1 MSVKHWC
8 SALEVAPGLQDK
20 LTAAG
25 LKAASL
31 ADSEELDPSEIL
43 LIYNPPD
50 QLLEQLRTHQDTP
63 VQSADLRH
71 IFQQLSQFRAQGVR
85 CAASWRLSL
94 LDTTSLLR
102 LTQNEHPCLELTT
115 PYPEAS
121 PIAGLI
127 ALQLFKESNEIL
139 DHYLNLELS
148 AELFGLMPDS
158 DYIQR
163 LQSRTLA
170 DLLLTDWWQVNA
182 ERECSREQADSNL
195 FRMHQIQEDF
205 DRILQ
210 EQADVRS
217 LLHDQNNLSRDLLT
231 QIAKQKLES

>member
-1 MSVKHWC
+1 MKHWC
-8 SALEVAPGLQDK
+8 SAIEVTPGLQDK

-25 LKAASL
+25 LKAAPLSVHGG
-31 ADSEELDPSEIL
+31 LDPSETL
-43 LIYNPPD
+43 VIYSPPD
-50 QLLEQLRTHQDTP
+50 QLLEQWRAHEDTP
-63 VQSADLRH
+63 VQSSDLRH

-94 LDTTSLLR
+94 LDTTSLMR
-102 LTQNEHPCLELTT
+102 LTQNEQPCLELTT
-115 PYPEAS
+115 AYPEVS
-121 PIAGLI
+121 PIAGMV
-127 ALQLFKESNEIL
+127 ALQLLKESPEIL
-139 DHYLNLELS
+139 DHYLNLEMH

-163 LQSRTLA
+163 LQSKTLA
-170 DLLLTDWWQVNA
+170 DRLLTDWWQVNA

-195 FRMHQIQEDF
+195 FRMQQIQEDF

-210 EQADVRS
+210 EQAEVRS

-231 QIAKQKLES
+231 HIAHQQLES

>member
-1 MSVKHWC
+1 MHWC

-20 LTAAG
+20 LTRAG
-25 LKAASL
+25 LKAESL
-31 ADSEELDPSEIL
+31 ADSEELDPREIL
-43 LIYNPPD
+43 LIYSPPD
-50 QLLEQLRTHQDTP
+50 QLLEQWRTHEDTP
-63 VQSADLRH
+63 VQSSDLRQ
-71 IFQQLSQFRAQGVR
+71 IFQQLSQFRTQGAR

-94 LDTTSLLR
+94 LDTTSLMR
-102 LTQNEHPCLELTT
+102 LTQNEQPCLELTT
-115 PYPEAS
+115 PYPEVS
-121 PIAGLI
+121 PIAGMV
-127 ALQLFKESNEIL
+127 ALQLLKESPEIL
-139 DHYLNLELS
+139 DHYLNLEMH

-163 LQSRTLA
+163 LQSKTLA
-170 DLLLTDWWQVNA
+170 DLLLKDWWQVNA

-195 FRMHQIQEDF
+195 FRMQQIQEDF

-231 QIAKQKLES
+231 HIAHQQLES

>member
-1 MSVKHWC
+1 MHWC
-8 SALEVAPGLQDK
+8 SAIEVTPGLQVR
-20 LTAAG
+20 LIAAG

-31 ADSEELDPSEIL
+31 ADSEELDPREIL
-43 LIYNPPD
+43 LIYSPPD
-50 QLLEQLRTHQDTP
+50 QLLEQWRTHEDTP
-63 VQSADLRH
+63 VQSSDLRQ
-71 IFQQLSQFRAQGVR
+71 IFQQLSQLRTQGAR
-85 CAASWRLSL
+85 CAASWRLNF

-102 LTQNEHPCLELTT
+102 LTQNEQPCLERTT

-121 PIAGLI
+121 PIAGLL
-127 ALQLFKESNEIL
+127 ALQLIKESPEIL
-139 DHYLNLELS
+139 DHYLNLELH

-170 DLLLTDWWQVNA
+170 DLLLEDWWQVNA

-195 FRMHQIQEDF
+195 FRMQQIQGDF

-210 EQADVRS
+210 EQAGIRS

-231 QIAKQKLES
+231 HIAKQKLES

>member
-1 MSVKHWC
+1 MHWC

-31 ADSEELDPSEIL
+31 ADSEELDPREIL
-43 LIYNPPD
+43 LIYSPPD
-50 QLLEQLRTHQDTP
+50 QLLEQWRAHVDTP
-63 VQSADLRH
+63 VQSSDLRQ
-71 IFQQLSQFRAQGVR
+71 IFQQLTQFRTQGAR
-85 CAASWRLSL
+85 CAASWRLNF

-102 LTQNEHPCLELTT
+102 LTQNEQPCLERTT

-121 PIAGLI
+121 PIAGLL
-127 ALQLFKESNEIL
+127 ALQLIKESPEIL
-139 DHYLNLELS
+139 DHYLNLELH

-170 DLLLTDWWQVNA
+170 DLLLEDWWQVNA

-195 FRMHQIQEDF
+195 FRMQQIQEDF

-210 EQADVRS
+210 EQAGIRS
-217 LLHDQNNLSRDLLT
+217 LLHDQNNFSRDLLT

>member
-1 MSVKHWC
+1 MKHWC
-8 SALEVAPGLQDK
+8 SALEVAPGLQEK

-31 ADSEELDPSEIL
+31 ADSEELDPREIL
-43 LIYNPPD
+43 LIYSPPD
-50 QLLEQLRTHQDTP
+50 QLLEQWRTHEDTP
-63 VQSADLRH
+63 VQSSDLRQ
-71 IFQQLSQFRAQGVR
+71 IFQQLSQLRTQGAR
-85 CAASWRLSL
+85 CAASWRLNF

-102 LTQNEHPCLELTT
+102 LTQNEQPCLERTT

-121 PIAGLI
+121 PIAGLL
-127 ALQLFKESNEIL
+127 ALQLIKESPEIL
-139 DHYLNLELS
+139 DHYLNLELH

-170 DLLLTDWWQVNA
+170 DLLLEDWWQVNA

-195 FRMHQIQEDF
+195 FRMQQIQEDF

-210 EQADVRS
+210 EQAGIRS
-217 LLHDQNNLSRDLLT
+217 LLHNQNNLSRDLLT
-231 QIAKQKLES
+231 HIAKQKLES

>member
-1 MSVKHWC
+1 MKHWC
-8 SALEVAPGLQDK
+8 SAIEVTPGLQDK

-31 ADSEELDPSEIL
+31 ADSEELDPREIL
-43 LIYNPPD
+43 LIYSPPD
-50 QLLEQLRTHQDTP
+50 QLLEQWRTHEDTP
-63 VQSADLRH
+63 VQSSDLRH

-94 LDTTSLLR
+94 LDTTSLMR
-102 LTQNEHPCLELTT
+102 LTQNEQPCLELTT

-121 PIAGLI
+121 PIAGMV
-127 ALQLFKESNEIL
+127 ALQLLRESPELL
-139 DHYLNLELS
+139 DHYLNLELH

-163 LQSRTLA
+163 LQSKTLA
-170 DLLLTDWWQVNA
+170 DRLLKDWWQVNA

-195 FRMHQIQEDF
+195 FRMQQIQEDF

>member
-1 MSVKHWC
+1 MHWC
-8 SALEVAPGLQDK
+8 SAIEATPGLQDR

-31 ADSEELDPSEIL
+31 ADSEELDPREIL
-43 LIYNPPD
+43 LIYSPPD
-50 QLLEQLRTHQDTP
+50 QLLEQWRTHEDTP
-63 VQSADLRH
+63 VQSSDLRQ
-71 IFQQLSQFRAQGVR
+71 IFQQLSQLRTQGAR
-85 CAASWRLSL
+85 CAASWRLNF

-102 LTQNEHPCLELTT
+102 LTQNEQPCLERTT

-121 PIAGLI
+121 PIAGLL
-127 ALQLFKESNEIL
+127 ALQLIKESPEIL
-139 DHYLNLELS
+139 DHYLNLELH

-170 DLLLTDWWQVNA
+170 DLLLEDWWQVNA

-195 FRMHQIQEDF
+195 FRMQQIQEDF

-210 EQADVRS
+210 EQAGIRS
-217 LLHDQNNLSRDLLT
+217 LLHNQNNLSRDLLT
-231 QIAKQKLES
+231 HIAKQKLES

>member
-1 MSVKHWC
+1 MKHWC

-43 LIYNPPD
+43 LIYSPPD
-50 QLLEQLRTHQDTP
+50 QLLEQWRTHEDTP
-63 VQSADLRH
+63 VQSSDLRH
-71 IFQQLSQFRAQGVR
+71 IFQQLSQFRTQGAR
-85 CAASWRLSL
+85 CAASWRLNL
-94 LDTTSLLR
+94 LDTTSLMR
-102 LTQNEHPCLELTT
+102 LIQNEQPCLERTT
-115 PYPEAS
+115 PYPEVS
-121 PIAGLI
+121 PISGVV
-127 ALQLFKESNEIL
+127 ALQLLKESPELL
-139 DHYLNLELS
+139 DHYLNLELH

-163 LQSRTLA
+163 LQSKTLA
-170 DLLLTDWWQVNA
+170 DLLLKDWWQVNA

-195 FRMHQIQEDF
+195 FRMQQIQEDF

>member
-1 MSVKHWC
+1 MHWC
-8 SALEVAPGLQDK
+8 SAIEVTPGLQDR
-20 LTAAG
+20 LIAAG

-31 ADSEELDPSEIL
+31 ADSEELDPREIL
-43 LIYNPPD
+43 LIYSPPD
-50 QLLEQLRTHQDTP
+50 QLLEQWRIHEDTP
-63 VQSADLRH
+63 VKSSDLRQ
-71 IFQQLSQFRAQGVR
+71 IFQQLSQLRTQGAR
-85 CAASWRLSL
+85 CAASWRLNF

-102 LTQNEHPCLELTT
+102 LTQNEQPCLERTT

-121 PIAGLI
+121 PIAGLL
-127 ALQLFKESNEIL
+127 ALQLIKESPEIL
-139 DHYLNLELS
+139 DHYLNLELH

-170 DLLLTDWWQVNA
+170 DLLLEDWWQVNA

-195 FRMHQIQEDF
+195 FRMQQIQEDF

-210 EQADVRS
+210 EQAGIRS

-231 QIAKQKLES
+231 HIAKQKLES

>member
-1 MSVKHWC
+1 MHWC
-8 SALEVAPGLQDK
+8 SAIEVTPGLQDK

-25 LKAASL
+25 LKAASV
-31 ADSEELDPSEIL
+31 ADSEELDPKEIL
-43 LIYNPPD
+43 LIYSPPD
-50 QLLEQLRTHQDTP
+50 QLLEQWRTHEDTP
-63 VQSADLRH
+63 VQSSDLRQ
-71 IFQQLSQFRAQGVR
+71 IFQQLSRLRTQGAR
-85 CAASWRLSL
+85 CAASWKLNF

-102 LTQNEHPCLELTT
+102 LTQNEQPCLERTT

-121 PIAGLI
+121 PIAGLL
-127 ALQLFKESNEIL
+127 ALQLIKESPEIL
-139 DHYLNLELS
+139 DHYLNLELH

-170 DLLLTDWWQVNA
+170 DLLLEDWWQVNA

-195 FRMHQIQEDF
+195 FRMQQIQGDF

-210 EQADVRS
+210 EQAGIRS

-231 QIAKQKLES
+231 HIAKQKLES

>member
-1 MSVKHWC
+1 MKHWC
-8 SALEVAPGLQDK
+8 SALEVTPGLQDK

-31 ADSEELDPSEIL
+31 ADSETLDPSEIL
-43 LIYNPPD
+43 LIYSPPD
-50 QLLEQLRTHQDTP
+50 QLLEQWRTYEDTP
-63 VQSADLRH
+63 VQSSDLRH
-71 IFQQLSQFRAQGVR
+71 IFQQLSQFRARGVR

-94 LDTTSLLR
+94 LDTTSLMR
-102 LTQNEHPCLELTT
+102 LTQNEQPCLELTT
-115 PYPEAS
+115 PYPEVS
-121 PIAGLI
+121 PIAGMV
-127 ALQLFKESNEIL
+127 ALQLLKESPELL
-139 DHYLNLELS
+139 DHYLNLELH
-148 AELFGLMPDS
+148 AELFSLMPDS

-163 LQSRTLA
+163 LQSKTLA
-170 DLLLTDWWQVNA
+170 DRLLKDWWQVNA

-195 FRMHQIQEDF
+195 FRMQQIQEDF

-231 QIAKQKLES
+231 HIAKQQLES